1 VVKQV
6 VQTIVNLIKLASGYG
21 YDDVGGDSG
30 LPNKG
35 NYLTIAT
42 GLADPR

>member
-1 VVKQV
+1 MV
-6 VQTIVNLIKLASGYG
+6 VQTIVNLIILARGYG
-21 YDDVGGDSG
+21 YDDYSGDSG

-35 NYLTIAT
+35 NNLKIAT